1 MKALLTLVI
10 ILISICS
17 VKAQDHTLGKTREQ
31 IWKLIEPN
39 TDIKLFK
46 GESTDTLTMQ
56 SVGKIVMYYKDNVC
70 YSSKSYLS
78 MSILPMID
86 DKIKSGNYKK
96 LKENVWL
103 SPSGLVK
110 MEVIILKDTD
120 QFTVETSQVSGQE
133 KN

>member
-1 MKALLTLVI
+1 MKAFLTLVI

-31 IWKLIEPN
+31 IWALIAPN
-39 TDIKLFK
+39 PLITLSKADN
-46 GESTDTLTMQ
+46 TDTLA
-56 SVGKIVMYYKDNVC
+56 VRDAGKIIMYYKDNIC

-78 MSILPMID
+78 MSIMPMVT
-86 DKIKSGNYKK
+86 DKMNSSYKK
-96 LKENVWL
+96 LKENTWL
-103 SPSGLVK
+103 SPGGLVK
-110 MEVIILKDTD
+110 VEIVVLKDSD